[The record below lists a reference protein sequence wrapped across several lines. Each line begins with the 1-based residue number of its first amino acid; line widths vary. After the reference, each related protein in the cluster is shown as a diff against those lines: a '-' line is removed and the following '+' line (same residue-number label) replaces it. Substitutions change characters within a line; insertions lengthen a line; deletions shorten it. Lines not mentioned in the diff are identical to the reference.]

1 MLLQK
6 TGLRIKKFI
15 CQKDR
20 MEKPRSDFD
29 NDDFTDNG
37 LSPNTTQRLSWLSQ
51 TSSAETPLEVRRA
64 SSNITT
70 RSNHFTPSSKTA
82 HSSASSLCSCDCEA
96 NPASIEHSLFGVDPL
111 PPHPEIL
118 YLPPLP
124 SGHTTGDAKTW
135 SLIFQEPSRRPL
147 TKSELRF
154 GRRTTSAAKFGPGS
168 PFDVSGVLSADLL
181 DDDKTPTQSLRYTGS
196 DMENPPESVADSV
209 EQLIRETDMAFQA
222 VGTAL
227 ADARA
232 ATEEWDKTGSP
243 LAPRSSSVARG
254 LSKRQPR
261 PVISPLKTPVTRAMS
276 VSRGKRSRFS
286 RRKATFFGKS
296 NPRGPASSQNTPA
309 RWTLTDA
316 TTNMAD
322 LFSGKMF
329 RTEVDEMLTPGRI
342 QQLKDKHES
351 ERKISIE
358 SAHSYETDSSTPT
371 ETFHVESLSSR
382 ITAAQQEYRPV
393 PSSVLPPPA
402 VPRRGP
408 RVSVQL
414 LPPRSAIMGKQ
425 NIFSSSR
432 DGMIFSDL
440 PFPQHPPPI
449 PTRAPR
455 RSSASTRATPLLP
468 TISEISPLHLPPK
481 QFSFSASSAE
491 WSQPSSPALTPP
503 THIILP
509 STHYTLTSPLFR
521 HGPIRLE
528 RLIRDRR
535 ASCPDDAA
543 EALDWTA
550 FQMAIS
556 GTMQDGTHDTRDD
569 SEWEADEAEIDGI
582 VDWYR
587 GFGFRG
593 YGRIETEADC
603 YGRGDDDDDDHPKQ
617 SRDGDD
623 YDAAGSATPSAFSR
637 RECAESTAEP
647 DAGPGR
653 LRKGAA
659 AAGWG
664 GADPDGL

>member
-371 ETFHVESLSSR
+371 ETFHL
-382 ITAAQQEYRPV
+382 
-393 PSSVLPPPA
+393 PSKNTVLFQ
-402 VPRRGP
+402 
-408 RVSVQL
+408 VQYCHHL
-414 LPPRSAIMGKQ
+414 QYHEEALAYLCSC
-425 NIFSSSR
+425 F
-432 DGMIFSDL
+432 
-440 PFPQHPPPI
+440 HP
-449 PTRAPR
+449 
-455 RSSASTRATPLLP
+455 
-468 TISEISPLHLPPK
+468 
-481 QFSFSASSAE
+481 AE

-593 YGRIETEADC
+593 YGRIETEADVRARDELEIRRSRFTVRRRG
-603 YGRGDDDDDDHPKQ
+603 GRERRSLGGSSSSWSPSQLTTGRSWEGPLLPRAAAAAAADDDDRMERRTQYRRYRHH
-617 SRDGDD
+617 
-623 YDAAGSATPSAFSR
+623 SARSPSAV
-637 RECAESTAEP
+637 
-647 DAGPGR
+647 
-653 LRKGAA
+653 
-659 AAGWG
+659 
-664 GADPDGL
+664 